1 MASSKPLTWD
11 LPCCSLTRRNAEG
24 AFRCFQELH
33 HCIRADLWSSFYSFN
48 LVQFAQKNGGHS
60 LSTDHSWIPSEAQR
74 KGSPVPMRAMA
85 PPPRSR
91 VLDKP
96 GKLGFCRGRRPR
108 TVFSL
113 HAYPY
118 LGCGQSVQMHCLHL
132 GALLK
137 EFRETPRVIIQ
148 KLTRSGNCVILSGPN
163 SLLRFIRPV
172 HPTQWTGGGHLVLL
186 FSR

>member
-1 MASSKPLTWD
+1 M
-11 LPCCSLTRRNAEG
+11 RRGLLG
-24 AFRCFQELH
+24 AFKNFTIVSALIYGPPFTASTSFSLPKETEVTPCPPITHRFQVRH
-33 HCIRADLWSSFYSFN
+33 
-48 LVQFAQKNGGHS
+48 
-60 LSTDHSWIPSEAQR
+60 
-74 KGSPVPMRAMA
+74 KGRGNPVPMRAMA
-85 PPPRSR
+85 SPPRSR

-113 HAYPY
+113 HAYLY

-137 EFRETPRVIIQ
+137 EFRETPWVIIQ

-163 SLLRFIRPV
+163 SLFGFIRPV
-172 HPTQWTGGGHLVLL
+172 HPIQRTGGGHFVLL